1 MKIEK
6 LNFERISTQLSREEM
21 RKIMAGSGNPNCDG
35 ISGTYNWYCCKNG
48 GNTFLGFMTCD
59 QASDRCDG
67 TKIALDPDR
76 CNI

>member
-21 RKIMAGSGNPNCDG
+21 RKIMSGSGNPNCEGSTVPRD
-35 ISGTYNWYCCKNG
+35 WYCCKGG

-59 QASDRCDG
+59 QASYRCDG
-67 TKIALDPDR
+67 PKIVVDPDR